1 MAQHPEKQ
9 DEYLNTFV
17 DIQLEILGKTCP
29 RQIN

>member
-17 DIQLEILGKTCP
+17 DIQLEIWAKP
-29 RQIN
+29 API